1 MDHVAR
7 LARDGKPVNV
17 GRVAF
22 TTSLNLL
29 SRTIFSHDLTNLDD
43 DNRSGEFQEVVTGIM
58 DEAVGTPNVSDFFP
72 MLAPADL
79 QGTRRRLARLF
90 ARLHVVFDAEF
101 KWSLP
106 IELERDGIDM
116 EDKFGLTLTK
126 VVPLRIVATPV

>member
-29 SRTIFSHDLTNLDD
+29 SRTIFSRDLTSLDD

-58 DEAVGTPNVSDFFP
+58 EAVGTPNVSDFFP
-72 MLAPADL
+72 VLAPADL

-90 ARLHVVFDAEF
+90 RSAARGVRRRVAVE
-101 KWSLP
+101 
-106 IELERDGIDM
+106 M
-116 EDKFGLTLTK
+116 EIHMASHGD
-126 VVPLRIVATPV
+126 